1 MIKSLALV
9 SEFGYADKD
18 LIYDLKLIICR
29 ISEDK
34 FIQAILSFQPFKP
47 KFRSTNFLDLESNS
61 VKLASTATNED
72 SIFQTPRTKLKKCDS
87 IIEKGSIIIKKKSEI
102 KK

>member
-1 MIKSLALV
+1 MMKSLAFV
-9 SEFGYADKD
+9 SEFAYADKD
-18 LIYDLKLIICR
+18 LIHDLKLIINR

-47 KFRSTNFLDLESNS
+47 KFRTTKFLDLESS
-61 VKLASTATNED
+61 STKLMSTATNED
-72 SIFQTPRTKLKKCDS
+72 SIFNTPRTKLKKCDS